1 MNGLFSSILLTII
14 PLTILVTRRDSDGLQ
29 GKEGNSC
36 RVLSNPIHLNFCA
49 TACKTARLEPR
60 PATNASVGRRSEAPH
75 RIGNTFSSPHGLH
88 FEEGAPLRGGAEA
101 SVASRSGT
109 AKRSMEMP
117 PSCAS
122 FPENNGSD
130 SFCIRMVDLPRQ
142 TRPST
147 GCFSADSGSCVL
159 LSQACF
165 ARSKQHGQIP
175 KAAPDR
181 ISFSEAFLPKCVT
194 HAVRR
199 KCNPCGEHMPSR
211 GAMPLPQTPS
221 LARREPRPTLD
232 FTRRPFLISPCES
245 GTPKIGFAPGFT
257 LASKLRWTGRRKGVE
272 SNGKSQMP

>member
-1 MNGLFSSILLTII
+1 MTGGALRF
-14 PLTILVTRRDSDGLQ
+14 TRASQ
-29 GKEGNSC
+29 F
-36 RVLSNPIHLNFCA
+36 LN
-49 TACKTARLEPR
+49 TPRLGRSLALP
-60 PATNASVGRRSEAPH
+60 TSTVGRGSEAPH

-199 KCNPCGEHMPSR
+199 KCNPCGEHMPSCR
-211 GAMPLPQTPS
+211 AVLH
-221 LARREPRPTLD
+221 A
-232 FTRRPFLISPCES
+232 
-245 GTPKIGFAPGFT
+245 
-257 LASKLRWTGRRKGVE
+257 VV
-272 SNGKSQMP
+272 

>member
-1 MNGLFSSILLTII
+1 MSRSFSC
-14 PLTILVTRRDSDGLQ
+14 
-29 GKEGNSC
+29 NS
-36 RVLSNPIHLNFCA
+36 RN
-49 TACKTARLEPR
+49 
-60 PATNASVGRRSEAPH
+60 PH
-75 RIGNTFSSPHGLH
+75 RHAGGKARTGCWRWRATLTSTRPRRNPRWAMRGSSSPHGLH

-199 KCNPCGEHMPSR
+199 KCNPCGEHMP
-211 GAMPLPQTPS
+211 
-221 LARREPRPTLD
+221 
-232 FTRRPFLISPCES
+232 
-245 GTPKIGFAPGFT
+245 
-257 LASKLRWTGRRKGVE
+257 GRRRFTHG
-272 SNGKSQMP
+272 G